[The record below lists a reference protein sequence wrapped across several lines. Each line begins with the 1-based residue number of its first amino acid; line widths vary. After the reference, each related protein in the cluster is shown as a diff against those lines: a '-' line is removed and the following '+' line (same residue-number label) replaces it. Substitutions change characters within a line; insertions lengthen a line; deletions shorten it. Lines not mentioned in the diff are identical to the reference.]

1 MTVQTELS
9 DHFEKEL
16 RRLHRKFPSILS
28 EVEILV
34 DQLERGELPGDKI
47 PNIGYN
53 VYKVRLRNP
62 SAGRGKRGGFRA
74 IYYVRHTSFVVLIT
88 IYFKSDQTDIHK
100 ERLQA
105 LIQQYKA
112 SQRGSADPNKNRE

>member
-1 MTVQTELS
+1 MTVRVELS

-16 RRLHRKFPSILS
+16 RRLYRKYPSVLS
-28 EVEILV
+28 EVEALV
-34 DQLERGELPGDKI
+34 TQLERGDLPGDKI

-74 IYYVRHTSFVVLIT
+74 IYYVQHTNLIGLIT
-88 IYFKSDQTDIHK
+88 IYFKSDQADIHA

-105 LIQQYKA
+105 LIEQYRA
-112 SQRGSADPNKNRE
+112 SQRGSSDPNKN